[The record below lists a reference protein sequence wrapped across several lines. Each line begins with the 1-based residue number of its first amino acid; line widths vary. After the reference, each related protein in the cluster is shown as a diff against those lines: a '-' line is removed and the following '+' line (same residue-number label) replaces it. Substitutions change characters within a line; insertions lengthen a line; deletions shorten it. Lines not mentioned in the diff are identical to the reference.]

1 MLRSNKLDYRFV
13 FFSSLEAL
21 FWAMM
26 APSAYTVVFMQDQGF
41 NNSQIGLGLAA
52 INLASFMFLP
62 VWGMVADK
70 IGSRRKTLLILYTG
84 IAIFGTLTSILTGNV
99 ALTILLMFSV
109 IIFRGSVSAITDSW
123 LITEVNT
130 PDLSGSRINYGPVRS
145 AGSIGYALATLI
157 FYFLF
162 TRLNVSTRFN
172 WLISASLAVA
182 CFILVSTYKET
193 QSDRKAVPVSRKLS
207 LKELKP
213 GRLLK
218 NYYFVTFF
226 FIYMLINIPGY
237 IGTSYIPQLL
247 KDMGMNAVFVGV
259 LGAIRALCEVPL
271 LFLSTKIIKELGYVK
286 TLFIIGTVLG
296 IEQLSY
302 ILADHLIE
310 VIIFQIVHGSIN
322 GLLLGAAAGYL
333 FSLVPPE
340 LVSTSQTFCSA
351 SCSAISIVGSLI
363 SGPLIDTFGVR
374 SIYVVTVSSM
384 VIAIVMFALTLY
396 IGKVRKIEHYDASK
410 DEVSKEIM
418 QKLYS

>member
-1 MLRSNKLDYRFV
+1 MFRSNKLDYRFV

-109 IIFRGSVSAITDSW
+109 IVFRGSVSAITDSW

-226 FIYMLINIPGY
+226 FTCL
-237 IGTSYIPQLL
+237 
-247 KDMGMNAVFVGV
+247 
-259 LGAIRALCEVPL
+259 
-271 LFLSTKIIKELGYVK
+271 
-286 TLFIIGTVLG
+286 
-296 IEQLSY
+296 
-302 ILADHLIE
+302 
-310 VIIFQIVHGSIN
+310 
-322 GLLLGAAAGYL
+322 
-333 FSLVPPE
+333 
-340 LVSTSQTFCSA
+340 
-351 SCSAISIVGSLI
+351 
-363 SGPLIDTFGVR
+363 
-374 SIYVVTVSSM
+374 
-384 VIAIVMFALTLY
+384 
-396 IGKVRKIEHYDASK
+396 
-410 DEVSKEIM
+410 
-418 QKLYS
+418 

>member
-1 MLRSNKLDYRFV
+1 MFRSNKLDYRFV

-109 IIFRGSVSAITDSW
+109 IVFRGSVSAITDSW

-247 KDMGMNAVFVGV
+247 RDMGMQG
-259 LGAIRALCEVPL
+259 IRPLRGQSLKGSLRSASPVPLNKDNKEARLCEDT
-271 LFLSTKIIKELGYVK
+271 FHNRNC
-286 TLFIIGTVLG
+286 
-296 IEQLSY
+296 
-302 ILADHLIE
+302 AWHR
-310 VIIFQIVHGSIN
+310 
-322 GLLLGAAAGYL
+322 AAG
-333 FSLVPPE
+333 
-340 LVSTSQTFCSA
+340 
-351 SCSAISIVGSLI
+351 
-363 SGPLIDTFGVR
+363 
-374 SIYVVTVSSM
+374 IYTC
-384 VIAIVMFALTLY
+384 
-396 IGKVRKIEHYDASK
+396 
-410 DEVSKEIM
+410 
-418 QKLYS
+418 